1 MCIRD
6 RHGIEDTLVNID
18 YSRRAQ
24 REYKNCTLVEVH
36 GDHGFIKKGFRA
48 SKMCIRDRFIQTIAD
63 RVMDIADGKIT
74 DYKGTYDEFL
84 ETFDED
90 KLKKY

>member
-1 MCIRD
+1 MLIV
-6 RHGIEDTLVNID
+6 HGIEDTLVNID

-48 SKMCIRDRFIQTIAD
+48 SRKATL
-63 RVMDIADGKIT
+63 K
-74 DYKGTYDEFL
+74 FL
-84 ETFDED
+84 KEHN
-90 KLKKY
+90 L